1 MTSQTLVFPLRSN
14 ADSLVRGAPVASVRR
29 KLKTAS
35 LVYENVML
43 ESGVLR
49 LSSGPQGSFSVVEHR
64 PPSDT
69 PDWETAV
76 ARRQAQDHLFSLAIG
91 REDIPGVPAQNMTTV
106 LQTDSTIAWT
116 ATFEPFAWEMPAMV
130 DWIDFGRA
138 PRLPTEL
145 DRMAQDWTKADE
157 RSEVLK
163 RAVPEQ
169 RTRGV
174 LIANANHDLAMVAGA
189 DHAAAVD
196 PWHAQV
202 VNRRLEDDVSWHG
215 EGYAVPIALPQVG
228 GLDWEDILKIRKSK
242 EISQFRDMM
251 NDIEAEVAQRSPSEG
266 LEAAVHRVYEREL
279 VKAVGDV
286 EGVAAPFG
294 RAVQIVVFGVA
305 GGLATIGIVGLGGLA
320 AGAAIGA
327 AAGGVFDVR
336 KVLKRRRSS
345 GWATISQQIT
355 GG

>member
-1 MTSQTLVFPLRSN
+1 MASQTLVFPLRSN
-14 ADSLVRGAPVASVRR
+14 ARSLVRGAPVASVRR

-35 LVYENVML
+35 LLYENVIL

-49 LSSGPQGSFSVVEHR
+49 LSSGPQGSFSVVEYR
-64 PPSDT
+64 PPGDT

-76 ARRQAQDHLFSLAIG
+76 ARRQAQQHPFSLAMG
-91 REDIPGVPAQNMTTV
+91 REDVPGVPAQIMTTV
-106 LQTDSTIAWT
+106 FQTDSTIAWM

-130 DWIDFGRA
+130 DWIGFGHA

-145 DRMAQDWTKADE
+145 DRLAKDWTRADE

-169 RTRGV
+169 RTRAV
-174 LIANANHDLAMVAGA
+174 LIANANHDLAMVVAAG
-189 DHAAAVD
+189 HAAAVD

-228 GLDWEDILKIRKSK
+228 ALDWEDIRNVRKNK
-242 EISQFRDMM
+242 EISRFRDMM
-251 NDIEAEVAQRSPSEG
+251 SDIEAEVAQRAANEG
-266 LEAAVHRVYEREL
+266 LETAVRRVYGREL
-279 VKAVGDV
+279 AKAVGDV

-294 RAVQIVVFGVA
+294 RAVQVVAFGVA
-305 GGLATIGIVGLGGLA
+305 GGLATMGIVGLGGLS
-320 AGAAIGA
+320 AGAGIGA
-327 AAGGVFDVR
+327 AVGGVFDVR